1 MSRLPAWASA
11 YLHRLGLEPRPA
23 GYAYLSELCRAH
35 LQAFPFENVGKL
47 LQARRPGHSG
57 LPSPEQFV
65 ADAARCGFGGT
76 CYSIH
81 ANLLALLRALDFS
94 AHLVPVGDAHTAVIV
109 RLPEWGGEPVYVD
122 LGSAAPL
129 YQPVRFR
136 RDPDN
141 CTRFG
146 TEAVRIAPD
155 AERPGRYRYLR
166 YRREKLVS
174 DHWHFD
180 PEERREPDDFAD
192 AIARS
197 FLPGATFLNCLRI
210 HVYQWD
216 NERSVSLK
224 NNTLLITHAD
234 GSERRVT
241 LGSVRELEEAVAD
254 EFRLPRLPVREAVE
268 ALRARGI
275 DPFAPET

>member
-11 YLHRLGLEPRPA
+11 YLHHLGIAPRPA
-23 GYAYLSELCRAH
+23 SYAFLSELCRAH

-47 LQARRPGHSG
+47 LQARRPGHKS

-65 ADAARCGFGGT
+65 ADAVRCGFGGT
-76 CYSIH
+76 CYAIH
-81 ANLLALLRALDFS
+81 ANLLWLLRELGFS
-94 AHLVPVGDAHTAVIV
+94 AHLVPVGTSHTAVIV

-122 LGSAAPL
+122 LGSTAPV

-141 CTRFG
+141 CIRFG
-146 TEAVRIAPD
+146 PETVRITPD
-155 AERPGRYRYLR
+155 AERPGRYQYLH
-166 YRREKLVS
+166 YRGEKLVNE
-174 DHWHFD
+174 DWHFD
-180 PEERREPDDFAD
+180 PEEQREPDDFAE
-192 AIARS
+192 AIDRS
-197 FLPGATFLNCLRI
+197 FAPGAFFLNCLRI

-216 NERSVSLK
+216 SERSVSLK

-234 GSERRVT
+234 GGERRLT
-241 LGSVRELEEAVAD
+241 LGSLRELEETVAD

-268 ALRARGI
+268 ILQSRGV
-275 DPFAPET
+275 DLFANET